1 MQAFKFNNTKIL
13 RPISWSETSNVI
25 ETVQV
30 TEAGTD
36 VINVTRYDK
45 ISISAEFG
53 CTDAWAKTFRE
64 FSRLD
69 TFTLTR
75 YDVVSGEEEERTV
88 RMRNYTQTLV
98 KDSET
103 LAGFNGLY
111 NISFE
116 LEEI

>member
-1 MQAFKFNNTKIL
+1 MQAFKFNDTEIL

-53 CTDAWAKTFRE
+53 CTSGWAKTLRG
-64 FSRLD
+64 FSTLD

-75 YDVVSGEEEERTV
+75 YNVVTETEETRTV

>member
-1 MQAFKFNNTKIL
+1 MNAFKFNDTEIL
-13 RPISWSETSNVI
+13 RPVSWSETANVI
-25 ETVQV
+25 ESVQT

-45 ISISAEFG
+45 LSISAEFG
-53 CTDAWAKTFRE
+53 CSAPWAKIFRE
-64 FSRLD
+64 FSQVD

-75 YDVVSGEEEERTV
+75 YNVISGEDEERTV

-103 LAGFNGLY
+103 LAGFYGLY